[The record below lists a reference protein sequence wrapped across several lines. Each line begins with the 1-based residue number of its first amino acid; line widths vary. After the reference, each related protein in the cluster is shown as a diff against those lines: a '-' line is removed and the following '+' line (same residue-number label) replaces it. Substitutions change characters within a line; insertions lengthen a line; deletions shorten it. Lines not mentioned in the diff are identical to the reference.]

1 MGPVIQAIGRPDFED
16 VTRAGGLLWGFSLRS
31 SVRTRERSLQSE
43 VGDQNPT
50 LLEVRAISLV
60 KQGYIVVLGKAA
72 ALVDLA

>member
-1 MGPVIQAIGRPDFED
+1 MLQGLEASYGNFLCDLVSALGRG
-16 VTRAGGLLWGFSLRS
+16 V
-31 SVRTRERSLQSE
+31 LQSE